1 MRPTAM
7 TSPPPPGNHERA
19 SLGALSACRWW
30 GSGVLCV
37 ATVALGV
44 GALGAC
50 DQAPSIGPVES
61 SPAPATLAAA
71 LTTDGPA
78 LVGRADESGVEL
90 QVRRHGGATT
100 AGAEGAEGA
109 LGAETELRPVRRMVV
124 RVYVVMPQG
133 EIGPVEEFESIFLP
147 EEVTEDTV
155 PIRLPRS
162 FDRVKTRLEVVLVDD
177 AGAEEKLEIALA
189 PGFAD
194 QLEQAS
200 CPTFRALRER
210 DPALVTEVSDKAEV
224 AQ

>member
-1 MRPTAM
+1 MA
-7 TSPPPPGNHERA
+7 
-19 SLGALSACRWW
+19 ALTL
-30 GSGVLCV
+30 V
-37 ATVALGV
+37 V

-50 DQAPSIGPVES
+50 DEAPPISSTES
-61 SPAPATLAAA
+61 SAAPATLAAA

-90 QVRRHGGATT
+90 QVRRHGGAAT
-100 AGAEGAEGA
+100 AGAEGAGGD

-124 RVYVVMPQG
+124 RVYVVTPQG

-162 FDRVKTRLEVVLVDD
+162 FDLVATRLEVLLVDD
-177 AGAEEKLEIALA
+177 AGAEEKLEISLA

-200 CPTFRALRER
+200 CPTFRALRVR